1 MENTRVLQAEVSL
14 EMSVSLYLILLPLCC
29 IRDWNPIETQP
40 EIVCSLT
47 MSPSEVGPTEDAGGG
62 YFWSEEITHLP
73 FAICLIFMSSPRC
86 DILSLAP
93 LATKADRLW
102 LQEVSALAKKI
113 SDQYFLFIFDL
124 RSILIKS

>member
-62 YFWSEEITHLP
+62 YFWSEEITSPALCYLFNIHELP
-73 FAICLIFMSSPRC
+73 KVLYS
-86 DILSLAP
+86 
-93 LATKADRLW
+93 
-102 LQEVSALAKKI
+102 
-113 SDQYFLFIFDL
+113 
-124 RSILIKS
+124 